1 MADGSLG
8 GLGSS
13 IGLTATAKDY
23 SNLYRYSQ
31 MAKAQKAKAK
41 DDKLDDIIKLVTV
54 KTSESKLHPLEVGS
68 MEIRTGQ
75 FVQNLRRM
83 SAEEDIRGMDNE
95 VTSMFAD
102 LNEAQNRSSDY
113 WGLEKTVR
121 EAAAGNKYVPKN
133 VREAARIMV
142 GSESSADFI
151 TALNDN
157 KIKRN
162 NFLDYDDNGRVVTGS
177 FDYYDIDKSVKD
189 LIAGNSVVIGRSTEP
204 YTDPNTKT
212 TFFPRV
218 MGIPIDDAEAA
229 EVSKMVDA
237 NGNLVRPMLTARKI
251 PKTLLADTD
260 LAAQYI
266 DQYDLVDKTPEEIEE
281 HFYKNM
287 VEPNVKR
294 KETIQTAKPAENT
307 TIINQPA
314 TPGDYTFEGGPS
326 SKLIFSYSMPKEWL
340 IANPDKTKYTFT
352 VDSPYSVSLAVGG
365 STTFRLQPSKNFIN
379 KATGKSMESS
389 TTQPIDV
396 NNVNVLPYEI
406 KDGVKIVI
414 GDDRVQ
420 TLRTQ
425 GKKVPYSA
433 FIEGKGKLIGVEG
446 ELTNADFYTEF
457 TSNIRSNI
465 ANQSSV
471 LGSKA
476 KAALVKGFLKLDKEI
491 AAANK

>member
-23 SNLYRYSQ
+23 SNLYRYNQ
-31 MAKAQKAKAK
+31 QAKAQKQKAK

-54 KTSESKLHPLEVGS
+54 KSSESKLHPLEVES
-68 MEIRTGQ
+68 MRIRTGE
-75 FVQNLRRM
+75 FVQNVRRM
-83 SAEEDIRGMDNE
+83 AAEDDINGVDNA
-95 VTSMFAD
+95 VTNMFSD
-102 LNEAQNRSSDY
+102 LNNAQNRSNDY

-142 GSESSADFI
+142 GSASSADFI

-157 KIKRN
+157 QVKRN

-177 FDYYDIDKSVKD
+177 FDYYDINKSVKD

-294 KETIQTAKPAENT
+294 KETIQTAKPPGST
-307 TIINQPA
+307 TIINQSGTA
-314 TPGDYTFEGGPS
+314 AEYAFEGSP
-326 SKLIFSYSMPKEWL
+326 L
-340 IANPDKTKYTFT
+340 PDLNFGA
-352 VDSPYSVSLAVGG
+352 SVG
-365 STTFRLQPSKNFIN
+365 
-379 KATGKSMESS
+379 GKSMSFAVDSKYSVPLGGISFRFTPNQSLINKNTSIPYKSPVS
-389 TTQPIDV
+389 TNINANFV
-396 NNVNVLPYEI
+396 NILPYEI
-406 KDGVKIVI
+406 KDGVKVVTSNE
-414 GDDRVQ
+414 RVNQ
-420 TLRTQ
+420 LKEQ
-425 GKKVPYSA
+425 GKKVKYAA
-433 FIEGKGKLIGVEG
+433 FLEGKTEFIGVEG
-446 ELTNADFYTEF
+446 EITNPDFYTEF
-457 TSNIRSNI
+457 TPAVRSVYALTI
-465 ANQSSV
+465 AQK
-471 LGSKA
+471 GKQAGAAFA
-476 KAALVKGFLKLDKEI
+476 KGMMNLDKEL